1 MTTTN
6 QKTYLVRS
14 GYMTQHKHFGYGDG
28 VTTQERFTSSLDEAN
43 AIFEEFV
50 RADGKTEFRDPYY
63 LIAEVEIFE
72 ANEDGE
78 FIGQPIREFRSAIK
92 QEVAS

>member
-14 GYMTQHKHFGYGDG
+14 GYMTQNVHFGYGDG
-28 VTTQERFTSSLDEAN
+28 VTEQERFTSSLDEAN
-43 AIFEEFV
+43 ALFEQFV
-50 RADGKTEFRDPYY
+50 RADGKTDLRGDYY
-63 LIAEVEIFE
+63 YIAEVEIIE
-72 ANEDGE
+72 ANDDGE

-92 QEVAS
+92 QEAAS